1 MYVGPLVSRAV
12 EYQRLYEALV
22 FDADDGE
29 VAPDAGKLLASL
41 EGGLQRHFEGVATV
55 YRQLLANVE
64 TCQKEADKLQAKANK
79 FKADAE
85 WMKGQL
91 KLALETLGLKKL
103 KSPLAHIWIQK
114 NGGKPGI
121 EIDEA
126 QVPEDYMYEHKEMRI
141 DKEKIVGE
149 LEDGEALPFAR
160 VKPVGEHLRIK

>member
-1 MYVGPLVSRAV
+1 MYVGPLVNKAI

-22 FDADDGE
+22 FDAEDGE
-29 VAPDAGKLLASL
+29 VPPDASYLLNSM

-64 TCQKEADKLQAKANK
+64 VCQQEADKLQARANK
-79 FKADAE
+79 FKQDAE

-91 KLALETLGLKKL
+91 KLALETLGVKKL
-103 KSPLAHIWIQK
+103 KSPLAHMWIQT

-126 QVPEDYMYEHKEMRI
+126 QVPDYCKYEYTEMRI
-141 DKEKIVGE
+141 DKAKIE
-149 LEDGEALPFAR
+149 AMLRDGVPMTFAR
-160 VKPVGEHLRIK
+160 RKPVGDHIRIK

>member
-1 MYVGPLVSRAV
+1 MYVGPLVNKAI

-22 FDADDGE
+22 FDAEDGE
-29 VAPDAGKLLASL
+29 VPPDAGKLLNSM

-55 YRQLLANVE
+55 YRQLLVNAEV
-64 TCQKEADKLQAKANK
+64 CQKEADKLQARANK

-91 KLALETLGLKKL
+91 KLAMETLGVKKL
-103 KSPLAHIWIQK
+103 KSPLAHMWIQT
-114 NGGKPGI
+114 NGGKPGL

-126 QVPEDYMYEHKEMRI
+126 QVPDEYKYEYKEMRI
-141 DKEKIVGE
+141 DKEKIIGE

-160 VKPVGEHLRIK
+160 RKPVGEHIRIK